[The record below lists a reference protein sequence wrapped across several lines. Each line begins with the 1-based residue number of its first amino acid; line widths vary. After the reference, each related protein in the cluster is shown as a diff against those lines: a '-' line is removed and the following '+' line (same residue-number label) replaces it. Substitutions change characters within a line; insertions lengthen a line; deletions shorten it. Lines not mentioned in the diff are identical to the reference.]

1 MSLRLLRVT
10 LTIFGSGAV
19 LLAAGVSQAAEIK
32 VLAANAVREPFL
44 QIAAA
49 FENATG
55 HKVIAMWSGTAGI
68 VKRVDDDELVDLV
81 IAGSDA
87 IDKLASD
94 GKLSADSRA
103 DFAKTGVGIAVRA
116 GAPKPDVSSEE
127 AVKKAVLDAGSVAY
141 SSGPSGTYVAQ
152 LFDRMGV
159 TQLVKAKLIMP
170 PPNVQVG
177 DLLARGQVELGFQ
190 QVSDLLPVQ
199 GIDFLGPLPPSLQSY
214 TIYRMALHRSAPQPG
229 VASAF
234 VRFLLSPAARPVITK
249 AGMEP
254 G

>member
-1 MSLRLLRVT
+1 
-10 LTIFGSGAV
+10 
-19 LLAAGVSQAAEIK
+19 
-32 VLAANAVREPFL
+32 
-44 QIAAA
+44 
-49 FENATG
+49 
-55 HKVIAMWSGTAGI
+55 
-68 VKRVDDDELVDLV
+68 
-81 IAGSDA
+81 
-87 IDKLASD
+87 
-94 GKLSADSRA
+94 
-103 DFAKTGVGIAVRA
+103 VRA